1 MIVAGQRYNISMRS
15 SRHGIGG
22 PRPTGFPWSMLVIV
36 VLVAALVAVSVV
48 AFPSMNYRTEAKKLY
63 IERMQK
69 ECDTALQ
76 YSKYLSR
83 TASSNSNAQLAAIR
97 ASIYSMDVL
106 NQTYSSL
113 EGEGHILVDQNVF
126 SALYNVLD
134 NYYNKLATAM
144 NTSEQLT
151 DLTAQLESMKVL
163 VGNLE

>member
-1 MIVAGQRYNISMRS
+1 MARQQYNISMRS
-15 SRHGIGG
+15 SRRGIGSG
-22 PRPTGFPWSMLVIV
+22 PRMTGFPWSAVVIV
-36 VLVAALVAVSVV
+36 ALVAALIAVCIITV
-48 AFPSMNYRTEAKKLY
+48 PSMSYRTEAKKLY

-83 TASSNSNAQLAAIR
+83 TASSNSNAQLASIR
-97 ASIYSMDVL
+97 ASIYSMDVI

-144 NTSEQLT
+144 NTSDQLT
-151 DLTAQLESMKVL
+151 DLTNQLEGLKTL
-163 VGNLE
+163 VSNLN